1 MPEIPGM
8 VDICQKVT
16 QWQKPKALGCR
27 YGMSGLEIRNKKIKY
42 FRQVHA
48 SSAQLPNTS
57 FLVVERMRTPAR
69 YTRTK
74 NACGKHSL
82 FLS

>member
-27 YGMSGLEIRNKKIKY
+27 YGMSGLDVEIRK
-42 FRQVHA
+42 
-48 SSAQLPNTS
+48 
-57 FLVVERMRTPAR
+57 
-69 YTRTK
+69 
-74 NACGKHSL
+74 
-82 FLS
+82 